1 MTGSMRR
8 LWVMMVTVCL
18 VVAAVPLCAAGATT
32 CYFKG
37 ECGPGNYCSKPVGI
51 CGGQGT
57 CAAMPQMC
65 ITLWNPVCGCDN
77 RTYGNS
83 CEASRAGVAVAGEN
97 ECSMYE
103 LYANA
108 PEGGTVYMRNV
119 DYGETFTADLPK
131 SVTLVGGFDTGSQT
145 VTGASTFYAM
155 VVSDGTL
162 DVRNITLQ

>member
-1 MTGSMRR
+1 
-8 LWVMMVTVCL
+8 
-18 VVAAVPLCAAGATT
+18 
-32 CYFKG
+32 
-37 ECGPGNYCSKPVGI
+37 
-51 CGGQGT
+51 
-57 CAAMPQMC
+57 MPQGC
-65 ITLWNPVCGCDN
+65 ITLWDPVCGCDN

-83 CEASRAGVAVAGEN
+83 CEASGAGVAVAGAN

-108 PEGGTVYMRNV
+108 PNGGIVYIRNV

-145 VTGASTFYAM
+145 VTGTSAFYAM

-162 DVRNITLQ
+162 DVNNITLQ